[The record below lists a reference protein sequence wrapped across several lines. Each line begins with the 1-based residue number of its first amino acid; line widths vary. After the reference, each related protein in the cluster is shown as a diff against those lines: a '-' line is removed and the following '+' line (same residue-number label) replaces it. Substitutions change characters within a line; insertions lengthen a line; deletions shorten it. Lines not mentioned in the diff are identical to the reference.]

1 MLKDNDT
8 NDLQEHDDINADL
21 SPNYLDIDFGLDGDN
36 AVQNKIFNDV
46 KNIDKARKLQIKD
59 KEVSALEVDANLV
72 DMWVE
77 KTNEIAYLAEICESD
92 GSLDE
97 ANLDNILVNVFK
109 IKQLTEYV
117 RVHPEHVV
125 KFGVAG
131 ISVPFSNLY
140 SNISEAVNE
149 VKIGIASDKTLQD
162 AISKMFVANKSVMTT
177 DNNTGM
183 AISDIVGFNDMDDE
197 LHEEFDINNTMD
209 EKAKPTVIKDILI
222 LVDIAA
228 SIFIIDK
235 AVLKID
241 SDALIISDN
250 YRRTD
255 AFKALCTIL
264 ASMMIM
270 FIEDDSVNFDLL
282 DGKL

>member
-1 MLKDNDT
+1 MLAKINDNT
-8 NDLQEHDDINADL
+8 LQEGEDNNADL
-21 SPNYLDIDFGLDGDN
+21 APNYLDIDFGLDGDHD
-36 AVQNKIFNDV
+36 VQNKIFTDV
-46 KNIDKARKLQIKD
+46 KNLDKARKLQNKT
-59 KEVSALEVDANLV
+59 KEVSSLDVDANLV
-72 DMWVE
+72 DKWVE
-77 KTNEIAYLAEICESD
+77 KTNEVVYLAEICESD

-97 ANLDNILVNVFK
+97 DNLDNILVNVFK

-117 RVHPEHVV
+117 RIHPEHVV

-140 SNISEAVNE
+140 SNISEAVDS
-149 VKIGIASDKTLQD
+149 VKAGIASDKILQD
-162 AISKMFVANKSVMTT
+162 AISKMFVANKSIMTT
-177 DNNTGM
+177 DNNTG
-183 AISDIVGFNDMDDE
+183 ISISEIVSFNEMDSD
-197 LHEEFDINNTMD
+197 LQEEFDINKIMD
-209 EKAKPTVIKDILI
+209 DKANPIAIKDILI

-228 SIFIIDK
+228 SMFVIDK
-235 AVLKID
+235 AALKID